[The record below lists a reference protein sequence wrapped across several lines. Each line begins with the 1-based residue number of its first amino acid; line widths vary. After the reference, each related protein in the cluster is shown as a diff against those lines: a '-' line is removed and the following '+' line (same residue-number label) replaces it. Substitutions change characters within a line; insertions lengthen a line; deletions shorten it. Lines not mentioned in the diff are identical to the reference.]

1 MDTLDIEPVHHL
13 LLSHLGEKSFTVPVD
28 VALHGAFPVCD
39 PGLDGSERI
48 ATLVLARGGHTLRA
62 EGGRLLKEDGKAA
75 SRELPLSELSHPRTL
90 ALEDK
95 GVPAGSLLFV
105 RPSTESFRTF
115 RRLGFPEDVRLSL
128 GSDQACALSYRGA
141 HVAVCE
147 AHLSLSRNTW
157 SLDVGE
163 GSTYLYLNGRR
174 LSPKSTYGLAPGDTL
189 TLFDLTFSV
198 YPRFI
203 SLNAPASLTLNLP
216 EGAVPLTREALASRT
231 AGPIPAQ
238 DVPIEPSFSP
248 SPRLMGTVRP
258 LAFTVE
264 GPPPKKE
271 PDETPLIMRAGP
283 SALMGVSSL
292 FMGMNALSRLTEG
305 APILSTAPAIAMA
318 LSMFLGMVL
327 WPVASRHYERR
338 RAGQAE
344 RLRRRAYEDY
354 LAHLEWELGQG
365 RQRQRDVLEKNRIS
379 PYACLELAYSASPQ
393 LFERTLEDEDAL
405 AFRIGTGDVPLAAD
419 IAWPSRSF
427 SLVQDPL
434 TEAALE
440 MAERPQMVE
449 GVPVALDL
457 KGARVVGI
465 AGEKGLRDALVRS
478 LIVQATTLYSPR
490 VLKLACFLDPE
501 DDRGL
506 GDALRRLEAT
516 LGEDGRCRMVASC
529 AADARDLGG
538 HLSRALAVH
547 AEKGQGGVHYLVF
560 ACNRRLAAATDLISH
575 LEKGGTDT
583 ATLVYT
589 ADTVEGLP
597 ASATRVVELGAT
609 SSRTFLAFD
618 TAQSEHPFAQDA
630 CPDMHDLFDL
640 AKALSHVRLVHQGPS
655 FTLPSSLGFIECL
668 GASSVDALG
677 IERRWGEA
685 DATRSLAATVGLT
698 SEGTPLVLDAHE
710 AADGPHGLVAG
721 TTGSGKSE
729 LIITWIL
736 SLCVSYPPDQ
746 VSFVL
751 IDYKGGGLAAAF
763 SREGLVLPHLAG
775 TVTNLDGSEIARSLA
790 SLKAELTR
798 RQRMLDEAKR
808 ETGDA
813 TMDITS
819 YLRHY
824 RTGDVTEPMPH
835 LFIVADEFA
844 ELKQQE
850 PDFMEGLISAA
861 RIGRSLGVHLVLATQ
876 KPAGVVSDQ
885 ISANSRFRVCL
896 RVADAADSKEMVR
909 RADAARLEGPG
920 RLLLLVGY
928 DERYVLGQAAYAG
941 GSYAPGA
948 SLRTKASVELL
959 TPTGRVLDR
968 LRLEGASEVPH
979 TSELDACLA
988 EVIRVAAGS
997 ACRRLWLDP
1006 LEAHPTLDGLSLR
1019 YPDAHGQDTPWEI
1032 NPLIG
1037 EIDDPEHQRK
1047 HALTLPLSRVG
1058 NAVIYGSVGSGIEEL
1073 VGSALYDLLK
1083 HHDPHNL
1090 NVYILDFASELLCSF
1105 GAHSC
1110 VGDVATIDDVEKVGR
1125 LFDFLEKEIRSRRKM
1140 LSTARKNFH
1149 AYEASEES
1157 PFASILLVV
1166 NGMGA
1171 FTELFGEYEPRLV
1184 RVLRDG
1190 ARVGISTLV
1199 TATAPSE
1206 IRLRIRQGFKQYLAC
1221 ELSNKD
1227 DYLQVFSNMRG
1238 MVPPLGFA
1246 RGIIE
1251 RENKKYL
1258 FQGAFIEGVDED
1270 RQELVDK
1277 LIETGSHEVSAS
1289 PIALMPEHIVSPDL
1303 HALQKP
1309 RSLAIGLYEN
1319 NLEPVY
1325 LSCGTSPLGR
1335 AHYALPEVGRMFV
1348 RSLCLLMQEEGIPC
1362 RLADM
1367 DGLLDDEKCPG
1378 ICRTHR
1384 LEDVF
1389 GWLKQDMAADFD
1401 LIIITG
1407 IKEGLSSLEPQRAIE
1422 LKNALSALSRKGNR
1436 FVLLVDGA
1444 MSSSYTHEGWYL
1456 SHAGQGD
1463 GIWIGPGADAQ
1474 TAMRVSYGSGD
1485 KMEGDIEGDQGYVLI
1500 SGRARFAQFIHM
1512 RYEVSES
1519 KGR

>member
-1 MDTLDIEPVHHL
+1 MDTLDIEHGHHL

-28 VALHGAFPVCD
+28 VALHGAFPICD
-39 PGLDGSERI
+39 PTLDGSERI
-48 ATLVLARGGHTLRA
+48 ATLVLARGGCTLRA

-75 SRELPLSELSHPRTL
+75 SRELPLSELSHPRIL
-90 ALEDK
+90 ALEGK
-95 GVPAGSLLFV
+95 GGPTGSLLFV

-115 RRLGFPEDVRLSL
+115 RRLGFPKDVELSL
-128 GSDQACALSYRGA
+128 GSDQACVLSYRAA
-141 HVAVCE
+141 HVAACE
-147 AHLSLSRNTW
+147 AHLSLSRDTW

-189 TLFDLTFSV
+189 TLFDLTLSV
-198 YPRFI
+198 YPRLI

-216 EGAVPLTREALASRT
+216 EGAVPLTREDLASRT
-231 AGPIPAQ
+231 AGPIPVQ
-238 DVPIEPSFSP
+238 DVPKEPSFSP

-264 GPPPKKE
+264 APPQRRE

-292 FMGMNALSRLTEG
+292 FMGMNAVSRLAEG
-305 APILSTAPAIAMA
+305 APVLSTAPGIAMA

-365 RQRQRDVLEKNRIS
+365 RQRQRDVLERNRIS

-393 LFERTLEDEDAL
+393 LFGRTLEDEDAL
-405 AFRIGTGDVPLAAD
+405 AFRIGVGDVPLAAD
-419 IAWPSRSF
+419 ISWPSRSF

-457 KGARVVGI
+457 KETRVVGI

-547 AEKGQGGVHYLVF
+547 AEKGQGGIHYLVF
-560 ACNRRLAAATDLISH
+560 ACNRRLAAATELASH
-575 LEKGGTDT
+575 LEKGGEAS

-597 ASATRVVELGAT
+597 ASATRVVELAPCA
-609 SSRTFLAFD
+609 SRTFLAHD
-618 TAQSEHPFAQDA
+618 AARSELPFVPDA
-630 CPDMHDLFDL
+630 CPDVHDLFDL
-640 AKALSHVRLVHQGPS
+640 AKALSHVRLAHQGPS
-655 FTLPSSLGFIECL
+655 FILPSSLGFIECL
-668 GASSVDALG
+668 GTSSVDALG

-775 TVTNLDGSEIARSLA
+775 TVTNLDGSEVARSLA

-798 RQRMLDEAKR
+798 RQRMLDEAKGV
-808 ETGDA
+808 TGDA

-909 RADAARLEGPG
+909 RPDAARLEGPG

-1006 LEAHPTLDGLSLR
+1006 LEAHPTLDELSLR
-1019 YPDAHGQDTPWEI
+1019 YPDAHGKDAPWEI

-1037 EIDDPEHQRK
+1037 EIDDPEHQEK

-1058 NAVIYGSVGSGIEEL
+1058 NAVIYAAAGSGEVDLALAVLYGICQKAPHENIAYVVDMGAGSLLSFKGAPQIADVLTQSDLIKVENLFKVLTHEVDVRRSAFSGKVSDLAAYNREATSPLPSILVVLNNFSGLLELLPQVEDDLASLMREGARYGMHFLLITSSPKNVRFKMASSCSYSLALRLADENDFSTPFGSVRGIVKPQGEGRGLAVCDGEIKTFQAGYLAELGGNPLDVIERVKREALAAWEGESAEEIPLFPDILRARDISTDGEKNCLALGVSARTMQPVMLDMTRDRSLCIASKQPLTAASVVFELCLEAHEMGVRVAVADPIQRLMLTFPWVEAVTGTGAVRL
-1073 VGSALYDLLK
+1073 VDNADGD
-1083 HHDPHNL
+1083 DP
-1090 NVYILDFASELLCSF
+1090 
-1105 GAHSC
+1105 
-1110 VGDVATIDDVEKVGR
+1110 
-1125 LFDFLEKEIRSRRKM
+1125 
-1140 LSTARKNFH
+1140 
-1149 AYEASEES
+1149 
-1157 PFASILLVV
+1157 ILLVLSSI
-1166 NGMGA
+1166 NLLLEKTGDCS
-1171 FTELFGEYEPRLV
+1171 GEEHK
-1184 RVLRDG
+1184 
-1190 ARVGISTLV
+1190 TLV
-1199 TATAPSE
+1199 QAALGQCKGVVCITVASSSD
-1206 IRLRIRQGFKQYLAC
+1206 IRSAVDTDFGSHYLARTPMLWVG
-1221 ELSNKD
+1221 E
-1227 DYLQVFSNMRG
+1227 G
-1238 MVPPLGFA
+1238 LGTQY
-1246 RGIIE
+1246 GL
-1251 RENKKYL
+1251 N
-1258 FQGAFIEGVDED
+1258 IEGMSSQLKNKYGEGGGFMVAKGRFEPM
-1270 RQELVDK
+1270 K
-1277 LIETGSHEVSAS
+1277 FAS
-1289 PIALMPEHIVSPDL
+1289 TP
-1303 HALQKP
+1303 
-1309 RSLAIGLYEN
+1309 
-1319 NLEPVY
+1319 
-1325 LSCGTSPLGR
+1325 
-1335 AHYALPEVGRMFV
+1335 
-1348 RSLCLLMQEEGIPC
+1348 
-1362 RLADM
+1362 
-1367 DGLLDDEKCPG
+1367 DDE
-1378 ICRTHR
+1378 RW
-1384 LEDVF
+1384 E
-1389 GWLKQDMAADFD
+1389 
-1401 LIIITG
+1401 
-1407 IKEGLSSLEPQRAIE
+1407 
-1422 LKNALSALSRKGNR
+1422 
-1436 FVLLVDGA
+1436 
-1444 MSSSYTHEGWYL
+1444 
-1456 SHAGQGD
+1456 
-1463 GIWIGPGADAQ
+1463 
-1474 TAMRVSYGSGD
+1474 
-1485 KMEGDIEGDQGYVLI
+1485 
-1500 SGRARFAQFIHM
+1500 
-1512 RYEVSES
+1512 
-1519 KGR
+1519 